1 MKTMLAMVFLLA
13 GVPAVQSQTPKPLG
27 VSIEGWRYEPQAKVV
42 ILHLVNNSHKD
53 VTAFNI
59 SIAEKYADGTT
70 NYVDGRAPG
79 IHDHQMMED
88 LLGHLINAQSGKRT
102 EAIVPEVA
110 GGNAYEKIMHQQM
123 IQNLQVTFAAGTNR
137 VQIDFVTKD
146 VSDIDAIVDVVA
158 YADGTAQV
166 VDNDRAFRNLVAE
179 RKGPVLAMEKMIEVV
194 KGVLAD
200 PMVTSPFDAALR
212 QLIPLAESANVKNG
226 SPEDPEH
233 EAAVHLR
240 MAVQDFQS
248 MQRSLWSRITMTE
261 REWLTQYVQSQE
273 KQIELMK
280 PHCELAVEK

>member
-1 MKTMLAMVFLLA
+1 MKTVLAMVFLLA

-70 NYVDGRAPG
+70 SYVDGRVPG

-102 EAIVPEVA
+102 EAIVPEVG

-137 VQIDFVTKD
+137 DQIDFVTKD

-158 YADGTAQV
+158 YADGTAQL
-166 VDNDRAFRNLVAE
+166 VDNDRAFKNLVAE

-233 EAAVHLR
+233 EAGVHLR

-248 MQRSLWSRITMTE
+248 MQRPLWSRITMTE

-273 KQIELMK
+273 KRIELMK
-280 PHCELAVEK
+280 RHCELAVEK

>member
-1 MKTMLAMVFLLA
+1 MKTVLAMVFLLA
-13 GVPAVQSQTPKPLG
+13 GVPAVQSQTPKPFG

-88 LLGHLINAQSGKRT
+88 LLGHLINAQLGKGT
-102 EAIVPEVA
+102 DAIVPEVA

-123 IQNLQVTFAAGTNR
+123 IQNLQVTFAAGTSR
-137 VQIDFVTKD
+137 DQIDIVTKD

-240 MAVQDFQS
+240 MEVQDFQS
-248 MQRSLWSRITMTE
+248 MQRTLWSRITMTE

-273 KQIELMK
+273 KLIELLK

>member
-1 MKTMLAMVFLLA
+1 
-13 GVPAVQSQTPKPLG
+13 
-27 VSIEGWRYEPQAKVV
+27 
-42 ILHLVNNSHKD
+42 
-53 VTAFNI
+53 
-59 SIAEKYADGTT
+59 
-70 NYVDGRAPG
+70 
-79 IHDHQMMED
+79 
-88 LLGHLINAQSGKRT
+88 LLGHLINAQLGKRT

-110 GGNAYEKIMHQQM
+110 GGNAYEKIMLQQM
-123 IQNLQVTFAAGTNR
+123 IQNLQVTVAAGTSR
-137 VQIDFVTKD
+137 DQIDFVTKD

-233 EAAVHLR
+233 EAGVHLR

-248 MQRSLWSRITMTE
+248 MQRPLWSRITMTE

-273 KQIELMK
+273 KRIELMK
-280 PHCELAVEK
+280 RHCELAVEK

>member
-1 MKTMLAMVFLLA
+1 MKTVLVMVFLLA
-13 GVPAVQSQTPKPLG
+13 GVPAVQNQTPKPLG

-88 LLGHLINAQSGKRT
+88 LLGHLINAQLRKST
-102 EAIVPEVA
+102 EATVPEAA

-123 IQNLQVTFAAGTNR
+123 IQNLQVTFAAGTSR
-137 VQIDFVTKD
+137 DQIDFVTKD

-166 VDNDRAFRNLVAE
+166 VDNDRAFKNLVAE

-240 MAVQDFQS
+240 MEVQDFQS
-248 MQRSLWSRITMTE
+248 MQRSLRSRITMTE

-273 KQIELMK
+273 KLIELMK

>member
-1 MKTMLAMVFLLA
+1 MKAVLVMVFLLA
-13 GVPAVQSQTPKPLG
+13 GVPAVQNQTPKPLG
-27 VSIEGWRYEPQAKVV
+27 VSIEGWHYEPQAKVV

-59 SIAEKYADGTT
+59 SIVEKYADGTT
-70 NYVDGRAPG
+70 SYVDGRVPG

-110 GGNAYEKIMHQQM
+110 GGNAYEKIMRQQM

-137 VQIDFVTKD
+137 DQIDFVTKD

-233 EAAVHLR
+233 EAGVHLR

-248 MQRSLWSRITMTE
+248 MQRPLWSRITMTE

-273 KQIELMK
+273 KLIELLK

>member
-1 MKTMLAMVFLLA
+1 MKAVLVMVFLLA
-13 GVPAVQSQTPKPLG
+13 GVPAVQNQTPKPLG

-137 VQIDFVTKD
+137 DQIDFVTKD

-166 VDNDRAFRNLVAE
+166 VDNDRAFKNLVAE

-226 SPEDPEH
+226 SPEDPQH

-248 MQRSLWSRITMTE
+248 MQRPLWSRITMTE

-273 KQIELMK
+273 KLIELLK

>member
-1 MKTMLAMVFLLA
+1 MKTVLAMVFLLA

-27 VSIEGWRYEPQAKVV
+27 VSIEGWHYEPQAKVV

-70 NYVDGRAPG
+70 SYVDGRVPG

-110 GGNAYEKIMHQQM
+110 GGNAYEKIMRQQM

-137 VQIDFVTKD
+137 DQIDFVTKD

-233 EAAVHLR
+233 EAGVHLR

-248 MQRSLWSRITMTE
+248 MQRPLWSRITMTE

-273 KQIELMK
+273 KRIELMK
-280 PHCELAVEK
+280 RHCELAVEK

>member
-1 MKTMLAMVFLLA
+1 L
-13 GVPAVQSQTPKPLG
+13 
-27 VSIEGWRYEPQAKVV
+27 
-42 ILHLVNNSHKD
+42 
-53 VTAFNI
+53 
-59 SIAEKYADGTT
+59 
-70 NYVDGRAPG
+70 
-79 IHDHQMMED
+79 
-88 LLGHLINAQSGKRT
+88 GKRT

-123 IQNLQVTFAAGTNR
+123 IQNLQVTFAAGTSR
-137 VQIDFVTKD
+137 DQFDFVTKE

-166 VDNDRAFRNLVAE
+166 VDNDRAFRNIVAE
-179 RKGPVLAMEKMIEVV
+179 RKGPVLAMKKMIEVV

-280 PHCELAVEK
+280 PHCELAVEE

>member
-1 MKTMLAMVFLLA
+1 MKAVLVMVFLLA
-13 GVPAVQSQTPKPLG
+13 GVPAVQNQTPKPLG
-27 VSIEGWRYEPQAKVV
+27 VSIEGWHYEPQAKVV

-59 SIAEKYADGTT
+59 SIVEKYADGTT
-70 NYVDGRAPG
+70 SYVDGRVPG

-137 VQIDFVTKD
+137 DQIDFVTKD

-166 VDNDRAFRNLVAE
+166 VDNDRAFKNLVAE
-179 RKGPVLAMEKMIEVV
+179 RKGPVLAMEQMIGVV

-233 EAAVHLR
+233 EAGVHLR

-248 MQRSLWSRITMTE
+248 MQRPLWSRITMTE

-273 KQIELMK
+273 KLIELLK

>member
-1 MKTMLAMVFLLA
+1 
-13 GVPAVQSQTPKPLG
+13 
-27 VSIEGWRYEPQAKVV
+27 
-42 ILHLVNNSHKD
+42 
-53 VTAFNI
+53 
-59 SIAEKYADGTT
+59 
-70 NYVDGRAPG
+70 
-79 IHDHQMMED
+79 MMED
-88 LLGHLINAQSGKRT
+88 LLGHLINAQLGKST

-123 IQNLQVTFAAGTNR
+123 IQNLQVTFAAGTSR
-137 VQIDFVTKD
+137 DQIDFVTKD

-226 SPEDPEH
+226 SPEDPQ
-233 EAAVHLR
+233 AAVHLR
-240 MAVQDFQS
+240 MAVQDLQS

-273 KQIELMK
+273 KLIELMK